1 MLSLMKIGQVWYM
14 LNHVQNSALK
24 KEMKNTNSKSKN
36 RKFRKIIS
44 QELKGIL
51 TRTKQLFVRL
61 DIFCPHK
68 K

>member
-14 LNHVQNSALK
+14 LNHVPNSALK